1 MDLVAA
7 VNDEATLGRN
17 LLTCDMVAQARVNL
31 HLVRGAASAA
41 RAYNAALD
49 ATGGEIVIFA
59 HQDVY
64 FPPGWLQRL
73 RGAIAAVGARDPD
86 WALIAPTGVSTDG
99 RHVGRVW
106 SSSQNA
112 CVGEVLAGPTPAQS
126 FDELV
131 IVMRRAAGL
140 RFDPDLPGFHLY
152 GTDIVQTAR
161 ARGLGAWICEMPLV
175 HNDAFHDRLGEDYA
189 RAHRYIRRKWRAAL
203 PLRTT
208 VLEISARGFELAI
221 HRARGWT
228 SLGKRRSRSCGA
240 DTDPR
245 EISRRCGWE
254 GGDAAV
260 ARPGAAPPADH
271 ACRAGGKGLR

>member
-17 LLTCDMVAQARVNL
+17 LLASDMVVRGCVNL
-31 HLVRGAASAA
+31 HVMRDAVSAS

-49 ATGGEIVIFA
+49 ATTGEIVIFA

-64 FPPGWLQRL
+64 FPPGWLHRL
-73 RGAIAAVGARDPD
+73 QGAIADVSARDPD
-86 WALIAPTGVSTDG
+86 WALIGPTGVSTDG
-99 RHVGRVW
+99 RHLGRVW

-112 CVGEVLAGPTPAQS
+112 CVGDPIAGPEPAQS

-152 GTDIVQTAR
+152 GADIVQTAR

-175 HNDAFHDRLGEDYA
+175 HNDAFHDRLGEDYGC
-189 RAHRYIRRKWRAAL
+189 AHRYIRRKWRSAL

-208 VLEISARGFELAI
+208 VLEISATGLELPI
-221 HRARGWT
+221 HRMRGWK
-228 SLGKRRSRSCGA
+228 SLGKRRSQSFGVS
-240 DTDPR
+240 TDPR

-254 GGDAAV
+254 AADGAAARSDAA
-260 ARPGAAPPADH
+260 PLADH
-271 ACRAGGKGLR
+271 ACRGRRKGHR